1 MQFNR
6 SLHSFKHNQI
16 RIWEYNEY
24 AASFYMFLYRRK
36 RSYPDEECLDE
47 VKTEPMD
54 DDTASSWTD
63 VETRVKY
70 VHLYILNDM

>member
-1 MQFNR
+1 
-6 SLHSFKHNQI
+6 
-16 RIWEYNEY
+16 
-24 AASFYMFLYRRK
+24 MFLYRRK

-70 VHLYILNDM
+70 VHLYMLDDM